1 MTLINT
7 AGMSFI
13 GPGSE
18 WFWTALGVVIAAV
31 TLLGIYR
38 QLRLQLGAG
47 AIQQMETINQE
58 FQSEQMSRARLA
70 VLLALR
76 DGADPASLPPVAS
89 DIANF
94 WERVGY
100 LVKAGHVDR
109 VLVNQ
114 YFDAS
119 IRVWWGWLEPTA
131 RATRTRDADPALFEN
146 FEWLAGLMAEM
157 DRKIGKTATFDEAN
171 RTSLIPLYIERNREV
186 VRIAEE
192 SRAVL
197 VRPLSTASLT
207 PDPAPAPAAD

>member
-7 AGMSFI
+7 NGMSFI

-18 WFWTALGVVIAAV
+18 WFWTALGVIIAAV

-47 AIQQMETINQE
+47 AIEQMETINRE

-70 VLLALR
+70 VLVALR
-76 DGADPASLPPVAS
+76 DGVDPANLPPAAN

-100 LVKAGHVDR
+100 LVRAGHVDR

-119 IRVWWGWLEPTA
+119 IRAWWGWLEPLTHVA
-131 RATRTRDADPALFEN
+131 RQRDDDPAQHEH
-146 FEWLAGLMAEM
+146 FEWLAGLMAQM
-157 DRKIGKTATFDEAN
+157 DRKAGKTATFDEAN
-171 RTSLIPLYIERNREV
+171 RASLVPFYIERNREV

-192 SRAVL
+192 SRAVIT
-197 VRPLSTASLT
+197 RPLSTASLT
-207 PDPAPAPAAD
+207 PDPASAPAVD

>member
-58 FQSEQMSRARLA
+58 FQSEQMSRARLV
-70 VLLALR
+70 VLVALR

-131 RATRTRDADPALFEN
+131 RATRGRDADPALFEN

>member
-47 AIQQMETINQE
+47 AIEQMETINKE

-76 DGADPASLPPVAS
+76 DGTDPASLPPVAN

-119 IRVWWGWLEPTA
+119 IRVWWGWLRCDDACRA
-131 RATRTRDADPALFEN
+131 RARRGSGPVRELRVAGRPDGRDGPQSRQ
-146 FEWLAGLMAEM
+146 
-157 DRKIGKTATFDEAN
+157 DRDL
-171 RTSLIPLYIERNREV
+171 R
-186 VRIAEE
+186 
-192 SRAVL
+192 
-197 VRPLSTASLT
+197 
-207 PDPAPAPAAD
+207 

>member
-1 MTLINT
+1 MNFINT
-7 AGMSFI
+7 DGMSFI

-18 WFWTALGVVIAAV
+18 WFWTALGVIIAAV
-31 TLLGIYR
+31 TLFGIYR

-47 AIQQMETINQE
+47 AIVQMETINKE

-76 DGADPASLPPVAS
+76 DGADPANLPPVAN

-94 WERVGY
+94 WERVGH
-100 LVKAGHVDR
+100 LVRAGHVDR

-119 IRVWWGWLEPTA
+119 IRVWWGWLAP
-131 RATRTRDADPALFEN
+131 ATHVVRERDADAALYEN
-146 FEWLAGLMAEM
+146 FEWLSGLMAEM
-157 DRKIGKTATFDEAN
+157 DRKAGKTATFDEAN
-171 RTSLIPLYIERNREV
+171 RASLVPLYIERNREV
-186 VRIAEE
+186 IRIAEE

-207 PDPAPAPAAD
+207 PEPAPSTAAD

>member
-7 AGMSFI
+7 EGMSFI

-18 WFWTALGVVIAAV
+18 WFWTSLGVIIAAV

-47 AIQQMETINQE
+47 AIEQMETINKE

-76 DGADPASLPPVAS
+76 EGVDPANLPPAQN

-119 IRVWWGWLEPTA
+119 IRAWWGWLEP
-131 RATRTRDADPALFEN
+131 ATRVARERDADPAIHEN
-146 FEWLAGLMAEM
+146 FEWLAGLMAGM
-157 DRKIGKTATFDEAN
+157 DRKAGKTATFDEAN
-171 RTSLIPLYIERNREV
+171 RASLVPLYIERNREV

-207 PDPAPAPAAD
+207 PDPASSPAVD